1 MVNGSRAWFE
11 KDFYKALGVGENA
24 SADEIKRAYK
34 KLARQH
40 HPDRNPGDKQA
51 EEKMKDVSE
60 AYEVLSDAKKRGEYD
75 QMRRMTR
82 GDFGPGFVAGGRAGS
97 VRFEGIPFDLEDLLS
112 GFFGGEGRRRGGAR
126 AAHRG
131 ADLETAIRISP
142 EDAARGATVAI
153 PVRRDAPCS
162 ACGGSGVEH
171 RTEKVRV
178 RIPAGVRDGAR
189 IRVRDRGE
197 AAPGGRAGD
206 LFVRVSV
213 KGRTA

>member
-1 MVNGSRAWFE
+1 MNGSRAWLG
-11 KDFYKALGVGENA
+11 KDFYEVLGVGESA

-75 QMRRMTR
+75 QVRRMSR
-82 GDFGPGFVAGGRAGS
+82 GEFGPGFVAGGRGGS
-97 VRFEGIPFDLEDLLS
+97 VRFEGIPFDLEDLL
-112 GFFGGEGRRRGGAR
+112 GGIFGGGGRRGGAR

-131 ADLETAIRISP
+131 ADIETAVRISS
-142 EDAARGATVAI
+142 EDAARGTTIAI
-153 PVRRDAPCS
+153 PLRHTAPCPT
-162 ACGGSGVEH
+162 CGGSGVEQ
-171 RTEKVRV
+171 RIETVRV

-189 IRVRDRGE
+189 VRVRDRGGT
-197 AAPGGRAGD
+197 ASGGRAGD

-213 KGRTA
+213 DGKTA